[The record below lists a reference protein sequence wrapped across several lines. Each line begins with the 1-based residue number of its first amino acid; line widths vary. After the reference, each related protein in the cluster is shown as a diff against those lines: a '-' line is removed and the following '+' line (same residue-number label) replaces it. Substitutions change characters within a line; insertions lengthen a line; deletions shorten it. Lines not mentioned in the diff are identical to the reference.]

1 MRIDYKVPTKPE
13 RRICLVVVDMQECF
27 FEEEGSKEKHME
39 AIRNIRE
46 AMDSFY
52 EHGRDV
58 FVIRYMGDTHSEKE
72 DKSIIGELGDISRF
86 KIVEKYHMSAFQ
98 NTNLTD
104 LMISRGYDSAL
115 ICGAYADHCV
125 MSTYWSAYEHDMSP
139 FLLEGALIAYSD
151 EKLSAALKICMTFT
165 REEMEENLRTTV
177 IEPGCNN
184 TTNRMKR
191 KYWYLK

>member
-1 MRIDYKVPTKPE
+1 MN
-13 RRICLVVVDMQECF
+13 Q
-27 FEEEGSKEKHME
+27 
-39 AIRNIRE
+39 
-46 AMDSFY
+46 
-52 EHGRDV
+52 
-58 FVIRYMGDTHSEKE
+58 
-72 DKSIIGELGDISRF
+72 KSPD
-86 KIVEKYHMSAFQ
+86 Q
-98 NTNLTD
+98 D
-104 LMISRGYDSAL
+104 
-115 ICGAYADHCV
+115 
-125 MSTYWSAYEHDMSP
+125 